1 MKATVIAGFPDAQ
14 EIVSA
19 TDMALGFDRLACAI
33 QPLVDDRNCILLGV
47 MTGGLYP
54 LMRLAERLHGDFL
67 LDYCHATRY
76 AGGTSGG
83 GLEWRETPH
92 LSFAN
97 HTVIIVDDIY
107 DEGLTLQAVAD
118 YCRQAGAFR
127 VATAVM
133 VIKERLPAAG
143 VAPPDF
149 STGLTVPDRYVF
161 GCGMDVYGRWRH
173 LPAIYALSESANVQG
188 SPDHG

>member
-1 MKATVIAGFPDAQ
+1 MNAAVVPGFPAAD
-14 EIVSA
+14 EIVTA
-19 TDMALGFDRLACAI
+19 ADMAAGFDRLASGI
-33 QPLVDDRNCILLGV
+33 QPLIDGGNCILLGV

-54 LMRLAERLHGDFL
+54 LMRLADRLHGDFL

-76 AGGTSGG
+76 AGGTKGG
-83 GLEWRETPH
+83 GLQWRETPH
-92 LSFAN
+92 LRLEN
-97 HTVIIVDDIY
+97 HTVVVIDDIY

-118 YCRQAGAFR
+118 YCREAGARR

-133 VIKERLPAAG
+133 VVKERPPVPG

-149 STGLTVPDRYVF
+149 TTGLTVPDRYVF

-173 LPAIYALSESANVQG
+173 LPAIYALQELPNPQG
-188 SPDHG
+188 VPDHG